1 MKNFNG
7 QQYKTIS
14 IIGSFRKQM
23 EDIQRAKE
31 IFLNKGFK
39 VLVPKSTII
48 SGSKDVSF
56 VLLDADKSQS
66 PRELEKDYLK
76 ALLTSDVVYCCNSNG
91 YIGGTAMFELGYL
104 IAKGQ
109 EVYFQEQ
116 PQEELI
122 SSLIT
127 EKLNICSQKDCA
139 KSFQLKMN
147 FGIVV
152 NGLIRTINMNQIFLL
167 KNNKMT

>member
-39 VLVPKSTII
+39 VLVPKSTTI
-48 SGSKDVSF
+48 SGLKDVSF
-56 VLLDADKSQS
+56 VLLDTDKSQS

-127 EKLNICSQKDCA
+127 EKLNICSPERLCEILA
-139 KSFQLKMN
+139 ME
-147 FGIVV
+147 
-152 NGLIRTINMNQIFLL
+152 NGLWNSREWFDKDHKYEQDFSFE
-167 KNNKMT
+167 K

>member
-39 VLVPKSTII
+39 VLVPKSTTI

-56 VLLDADKSQS
+56 VLLDTDKTQS

-127 EKLNICSQKDCA
+127 DKLNICSPERLCEILA
-139 KSFQLKMN
+139 ME
-147 FGIVV
+147 
-152 NGLIRTINMNQIFLL
+152 NGLWNSREWFD
-167 KNNKMT
+167 KDHKYEPDFSFEK

>member
-39 VLVPKSTII
+39 VLVPKSTTI
-48 SGSKDVSF
+48 SGSEDVSF
-56 VLLDADKSQS
+56 VLLDTDKSQS

-127 EKLNICSQKDCA
+127 EKLNICSPERLCEILA
-139 KSFQLKMN
+139 ME
-147 FGIVV
+147 
-152 NGLIRTINMNQIFLL
+152 NGLWNSREWFD
-167 KNNKMT
+167 KDHKYEPDFSFEK

>member
-39 VLVPKSTII
+39 VLVPKSTTI
-48 SGSKDVSF
+48 SGLKDVSF
-56 VLLDADKSQS
+56 VLLDTDKSQS

-127 EKLNICSQKDCA
+127 EKLNICSPERLCEILAMENVLWNSREWFDKDH
-139 KSFQLKMN
+139 KYEPDFSFEK
-147 FGIVV
+147 
-152 NGLIRTINMNQIFLL
+152 
-167 KNNKMT
+167 

>member
-39 VLVPKSTII
+39 VLVPKSTTI

-56 VLLDADKSQS
+56 VLLDTDKSQS
-66 PRELEKDYLK
+66 IRELEKDYLK

-109 EVYFQEQ
+109 DVYFQEQ

-127 EKLNICSQKDCA
+127 EKLNICSPERLCEILTMENKLWNSREWFDKDH
-139 KSFQLKMN
+139 KYEPDFSFEK
-147 FGIVV
+147 
-152 NGLIRTINMNQIFLL
+152 
-167 KNNKMT
+167 

>member
-39 VLVPKSTII
+39 VLVPKSTTI

-56 VLLDADKSQS
+56 VLLDTDKSQS
-66 PRELEKDYLK
+66 PR
-76 ALLTSDVVYCCNSNG
+76 
-91 YIGGTAMFELGYL
+91 
-104 IAKGQ
+104 
-109 EVYFQEQ
+109 
-116 PQEELI
+116 
-122 SSLIT
+122 
-127 EKLNICSQKDCA
+127 
-139 KSFQLKMN
+139 
-147 FGIVV
+147 
-152 NGLIRTINMNQIFLL
+152 
-167 KNNKMT
+167 

>member
-39 VLVPKSTII
+39 VLVPKSTTI

-56 VLLDADKSQS
+56 VLLDTDKSQS

-127 EKLNICSQKDCA
+127 EKLNICSPERLCEILTMENKLWNSREWFD
-139 KSFQLKMN
+139 KEHKYKPDFSFEK
-147 FGIVV
+147 
-152 NGLIRTINMNQIFLL
+152 
-167 KNNKMT
+167 

>member
-1 MKNFNG
+1 MK
-7 QQYKTIS
+7 IL
-14 IIGSFRKQM
+14 II
-23 EDIQRAKE
+23 EDEVAIA
-31 IFLNKGFK
+31 
-39 VLVPKSTII
+39 
-48 SGSKDVSF
+48 
-56 VLLDADKSQS
+56 
-66 PRELEKDYLK
+66 ELEKDYLK

-127 EKLNICSQKDCA
+127 EKLNICSPERLCEILAIENELWNETYKELRAEKDELLNNFLERSKKGNIVYMSA
-139 KSFQLKMN
+139 TIPKEFIKSIILVSFSTSKTLSPN
-147 FGIVV
+147 VIF
-152 NGLIRTINMNQIFLL
+152 TIIKPPFNIFLFYAS
-167 KNNKMT
+167 

>member
-23 EDIQRAKE
+23 EDIQRAKQ
-31 IFLNKGFK
+31 IFLDKGFE
-39 VLVPKSTII
+39 VLVPKSTAI

-56 VLLDADKSQS
+56 VLLDTDKSQS

-76 ALLTSDVVYCCNSNG
+76 ALLNSDVVYCCNSNG

-116 PQEELI
+116 PQDELI

-127 EKLNICSQKDCA
+127 EKFNICSPERLCEILIMENEMWNSREWFDKYHKYEPDF
-139 KSFQLKMN
+139 SFEK
-147 FGIVV
+147 
-152 NGLIRTINMNQIFLL
+152 
-167 KNNKMT
+167 